1 MSDDRLRCIFDH
13 ISHDQGDCV
22 AWKHAAFVSAA
33 VFALSLDEQFYV
45 EQRSVDVLATYRD
58 VSPLSD
64 LSRHRAIVLSGEDS
78 RHVLCLHWSLNSKL
92 DLFGFK

>member
-22 AWKHAAFVSAA
+22 AWKHAAFVSVL

-58 VSPLSD
+58 VSPAGC
-64 LSRHRAIVLSGEDS
+64 RAGHLVT
-78 RHVLCLHWSLNSKL
+78 
-92 DLFGFK
+92 

>member
-22 AWKHAAFVSAA
+22 AWKNLKTAFV
-33 VFALSLDEQFYV
+33 LSLDEQFYV

-78 RHVLCLHWSLNSKL
+78 RHCNNCHSGSLL
-92 DLFGFK
+92 